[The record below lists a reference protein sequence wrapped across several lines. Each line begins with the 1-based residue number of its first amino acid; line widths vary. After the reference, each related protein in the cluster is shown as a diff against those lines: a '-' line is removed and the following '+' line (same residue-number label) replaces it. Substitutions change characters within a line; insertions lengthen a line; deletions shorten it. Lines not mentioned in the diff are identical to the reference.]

1 MSGEKLPLARRLRL
15 SALAND
21 HSLKLWEDLD
31 FPYLAI
37 RLRICTTILPMHETL
52 VIADSSCLILLSKI
66 EELEIL
72 RSVYKQ
78 IHITPEI
85 AEEFGLD
92 LPDWIEIK
100 EVNNKALQLLF
111 QETLDVGESSALA
124 LAYETQDCTVII
136 DELKARKTAAKMN
149 IRMTGTIGLILI
161 AKNQN
166 KISSAKSVFDKI
178 RSTNFRISDRI
189 INEALKE
196 AGELSP

>member
-1 MSGEKLPLARRLRL
+1 
-15 SALAND
+15 
-21 HSLKLWEDLD
+21 
-31 FPYLAI
+31 
-37 RLRICTTILPMHETL
+37 MHETL